1 MAVTKIWPVRDRFD
15 KVLDYAA
22 NAKKTDADIEEYHAL
37 DGVID
42 YAADGDKTEKC
53 FYVSG
58 VNCLPENAKEAFAA
72 TQKRYGKTTGKV
84 AYHMYQ
90 SFAEG
95 EVDADT
101 AHRIG
106 VKLAEEVFG
115 DRFEALVATHL
126 NTDHFHNHI
135 VINAVSWKDGLKY
148 NDCKTSYAKIREVS
162 DRLCR
167 EYGLSVVE
175 HPQGKG
181 MSYGEWKSEQEGVPT
196 LRSSIRAA
204 INVAVKCSVTMPQFV
219 NAMVEM
225 GFIIDESGKHAKIR
239 HAGTER
245 FVRFKS
251 LGEGYSIE
259 EIIKRVYANNGCAK
273 LELPKQDDPNNVFE
287 GEEEPVRIMTFI
299 PLFRSYN
306 RAMKIAKKHPY
317 QNFRVYYLVRQD
329 FSAKRLYEDTLD
341 LLVDHNL
348 KTAEDVINYK
358 KEAMDQIDENMRLRD
373 EMRNYLKRAEAAR
386 DLIEADKARFNI
398 GIYTMRLSKLRREV
412 TTCDEVLERSR
423 HVRDNL
429 KRIED
434 NDFRGEHITRKTKNK
449 DKESKN
455 R

>member
-22 NAKKTDADIEEYHAL
+22 NAKKTDADIEKYHAL

-95 EVDADT
+95 EVDVQT
-101 AHRIG
+101 AHDIG

-135 VINAVSWKDGLKY
+135 VLNAVSWKDGLKY
-148 NDCKTSYAKIREVS
+148 NDCNATYVLIREVS

-167 EYGLSVVE
+167 EYGLSVIE
-175 HPQGKG
+175 HPQGKAKP
-181 MSYGEWKSEQEGVPT
+181 YGEWKAEQQGQQT
-196 LRSSIRAA
+196 IRGA
-204 INVAVKCSVTMPQFV
+204 IRGAIDTAVIGSTTKAEFLEAISQ
-219 NAMVEM
+219 M
-225 GFIIDESGKHAKIR
+225 GFVIDQSGKYPKIR
-239 HAGTER
+239 QVGNEH

-251 LGEGYSIE
+251 LGDGYDVDDIIE
-259 EIIKRVYANNGCAK
+259 RIHSNGRPMYPRIP
-273 LELPKQDDPNNVFE
+273 EQEDTQQVFE
-287 GEEEPVRIMTFI
+287 GENEPVALMTFV
-299 PLFRSYN
+299 PLYRCYN
-306 RAMKIAKKHPY
+306 RALNLAEERPRTNRRIY
-317 QNFRVYYLVRQD
+317 FLIRQD
-329 FSAKRLYEDTLD
+329 TSSMRLYVDSAR
-341 LLVDHNL
+341 LVTQHNL
-348 KTAEDVINYK
+348 NTKEDVLNYK
-358 KEAMDQIDENMRLRD
+358 QHAMEEIDRFIQERQAA
-373 EMRNYLKRAEAAR
+373 RNVMKRAER
-386 DLIEADKARFNI
+386 SGDTDLYNHAKYNVGVLTR
-398 GIYTMRLSKLRREV
+398 RLSKLRREV
-412 TTCDEVLERSR
+412 TTCDEVIARSE

-434 NDFRGEHITRKTKNK
+434 NDFRGEHVLSRKTKNK
-449 DKESKN
+449 EKE

>member
-22 NAKKTDADIEEYHAL
+22 NAKKTDADIEKYHAL

-115 DRFEALVATHL
+115 DRFEVLVATHL

-148 NDCKTSYAKIREVS
+148 NDCNATYAKIREVS

-175 HPQGKG
+175 RPQGKG
-181 MSYGEWKSEQEGVPT
+181 MTYGEWKSEQEGVPT

-204 INVAVKCSVTMPQFV
+204 IDLAIKCSVTMPQFV
-219 NAMVEM
+219 NVMVEM

-251 LGEGYSIE
+251 LGEGYSVDDIVR
-259 EIIKRVYANNGCAK
+259 RVYANNGRAT
-273 LELPKQDDPNNVFE
+273 LELPEQDDPKTVFE
-287 GEEEPVRIMTFI
+287 GEEEPVRIMTYI

-306 RAMKIAKKHPY
+306 RAMKIAKERPY

-348 KTAEDVINYK
+348 KTGQDVNNYK
-358 KEAMDQIDENMRLRD
+358 QEAMDQIDENMRLRD
-373 EMRNYLKRAEAAR
+373 EMRSYLKRAEAAR

-398 GIYTMRLSKLRREV
+398 GIYSMRLAKLRREV